1 MRKLAAV
8 EEARAVMTEAADW
21 GVFRWL
27 LEKGRVQEI
36 ADRATVALAEADSRV
51 KEAWGEDL
59 KRAYK
64 ALVQQEKS
72 SRDHKKNGL
81 HSMAPELTR
90 LARSVKQAYDEG
102 QRARVQAEATFD
114 EAERRMSPDL
124 ARTGCRQALESY
136 DLRERAIRKS
146 EAASPPTNTQ
156 PTQKRR
162 AGLHI

>member
-36 ADRATVALAEADSRV
+36 ADRATAALAQADSRV

-81 HSMAPELTR
+81 PGIAPELTR
-90 LARSVKQAYDEG
+90 LARGVKEAFDQG
-102 QRARVQAEATFD
+102 QRARLQAEATFD
-114 EAERRMSPDL
+114 EAERRMSADL

-146 EAASPPTNTQ
+146 EAANSPHPIAQ
-156 PTQKRR
+156 
-162 AGLHI
+162 AH